1 MKLYLAVATLML
13 VLLAHSEA
21 VEEPTIEQHFANIQA
36 KLKEFG
42 EDLSEKTTTILKQ
55 IENHEITI
63 KTKSWIDE
71 QLGNLKQRFA
81 ESFTKQD

>member
-21 VEEPTIEQHFANIQA
+21 VEEPTIEEHFANIQA

-42 EDLSEKTTTILKQ
+42 EDLTDKTTTILKQ

-71 QLGNLKQRFA
+71 QMEKVKQKFA
-81 ESFTKQD
+81 ETFNKQQ